1 MTKFANLKCPICG
14 SVRQVEYEM
23 YLLSLM
29 FSNPKIFCLKN
40 DCSHSEPLKLISLSM
55 EGSA

>member
-1 MTKFANLKCPICG
+1 
-14 SVRQVEYEM
+14 M